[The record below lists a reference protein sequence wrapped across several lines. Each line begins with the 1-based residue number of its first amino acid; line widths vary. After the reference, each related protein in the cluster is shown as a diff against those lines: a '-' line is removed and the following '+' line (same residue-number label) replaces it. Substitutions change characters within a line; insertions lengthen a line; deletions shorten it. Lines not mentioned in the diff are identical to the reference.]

1 MFYVQTYQTP
11 QYYPL
16 TNHKI
21 KGKPKRTHAPS
32 YPAAS
37 SGKPVENSPSP
48 EDAFGGS
55 GEKSAICISLVN
67 VLSLLRKGEGP
78 STGAL
83 FTCPKSRF
91 TTWATVKTV
100 AQVVISIAQVVISIA
115 QVVLPVA
122 RTSSPPLKIHKLFTE
137 KLGVDRKLVRT
148 T

>member
-1 MFYVQTYQTP
+1 MKPTETFVQ
-11 QYYPL
+11 
-16 TNHKI
+16 
-21 KGKPKRTHAPS
+21 GARHALL
-32 YPAAS
+32 PAAS
-37 SGKPVENSPSP
+37 SGRPIANSPSP

-83 FTCPKSRF
+83 FTCPKRRF

-122 RTSSPPLKIHKLFTE
+122 RRPRRALKIHKLFAG

>member
-16 TNHKI
+16 TSHKI
-21 KGKPKRTHAPS
+21 KGQPKRTHAPS
-32 YPAAS
+32 SPAAS
-37 SGKPVENSPSP
+37 SGRPIENSPSP
-48 EDAFGGS
+48 EDAFGGRR
-55 GEKSAICISLVN
+55 EKSAICISLVN

-122 RTSSPPLKIHKLFTE
+122 RTSSPPLKIHKLFTG

-148 T
+148 M

>member
-16 TNHKI
+16 TSHKI
-21 KGKPKRTHAPS
+21 KGKPKRTHVPS
-32 YPAAS
+32 SPAAS
-37 SGKPVENSPSP
+37 SGRPVENSPSP

-67 VLSLLRKGEGP
+67 VLSLLKKGEGP

-122 RTSSPPLKIHKLFTE
+122 RTSSPPLKIHKLFTG
-137 KLGVDRKLVRT
+137 KLGDDRKLVRT
-148 T
+148 M